1 MTRDPDLSSLP
12 QFGVAPAPAP
22 QRASGFATGLAASM
36 PFLVGLGATVVF
48 VAGLKGESPLRF
60 AQETGW
66 PFYAIVAMTWLSA
79 LVLTV
84 TLALAGRGARVPS
97 ALSLFFAGLPWVV
110 GVAGVRLSTSN
121 VLDAVTNVEPA
132 MRATLIAQGL
142 AEASGARLVGAWCT
156 AALAG
161 SLALGLAIASLGQ
174 RSPNRKPLFG
184 AVGLVLSLPVVALA
198 GYAGVAHVFGTY
210 LLYAVVAALGVVV
223 ALTLGAAGAGD
234 SLYARA
240 SALSAA
246 VAPAALLSFV
256 AAVAAME
263 TGGFRGAFAAV
274 AMVDVSERASLL
286 AMGAESFVVG
296 GRIANLS
303 LGALGLAS
311 LVLAGWAVSRAR
323 PTLGALLGGVAVAI
337 LALFV
342 IGADRL
348 ADLATRHDLGALPLT
363 AWQGVDG
370 FMPTT
375 ILDASDE
382 QNLRP
387 VAVVTTDRILPLGAE
402 PIALS
407 TLGTPAGR
415 AAVAAT
421 LRPTLTGGAPD
432 GSPEPDARPA
442 MALAIDARIPASTLR
457 ALFEVAQAAGA
468 HSVVLVGS
476 ASRADPVAMHRL
488 EEEAPLVAMVAQSI
502 GSVTVLL
509 ESALPPGYADAD
521 PTLWRTTV
529 NGQNE
534 VHLTPRTGSD
544 GAPIALGGSE
554 RAHWNRSPGGEPD
567 DAPRPVAYLAFD
579 EGATSETFAS
589 MVTAAAL
596 ESLRP
601 LVVLGPMP
609 GHSEQPA
616 APRPA
621 PGGAPPGGLEDRLG
635 GSGIIGLG
643 DPRRPVVAGT
653 RVGATTVM
661 GSLDPAVIQR
671 IVRRHMS
678 EVRACYERGLRERPG
693 LAGRVIVRFVIS
705 PSGAVQGATV
715 ESSTLEA
722 PAVDGCI
729 AAATLRWMFPE
740 PEGGG
745 IVTVTFPFVFAAE

>member
-1 MTRDPDLSSLP
+1 MTRDPDLSSLA
-12 QFGVAPAPAP
+12 QRGGAPAPAP

-36 PFLVGLGATVVF
+36 PFLVGLAATVVF
-48 VAGLKGESPLRF
+48 VVGLKRESPLRF

-66 PFYAIVAMTWLSA
+66 PFYAVVAMTWLSA
-79 LVLTV
+79 LVLTI

-97 ALSLFFAGLPWVV
+97 AVSLFFAGLPWLV
-110 GVAGVRLSTSN
+110 GVAGVRVSTSH
-121 VLDAVTNVEPA
+121 VLDAVTNVEPS

-184 AVGLVLSLPVVALA
+184 AVGLLLSLPVLALT
-198 GYAGVAHVFGTY
+198 GYAVVAHVFGPD
-210 LLYAVVAALGVVV
+210 LLFAVVAALGAVV
-223 ALTLGAAGAGD
+223 ALTLAAAGSGD
-234 SLYARA
+234 SLHARA
-240 SALSAA
+240 AALSAA
-246 VAPAALLSFV
+246 VAPSALVSFV

-263 TGGFRGAFAAV
+263 TGGFRGAFSAV
-274 AMVDVSERASLL
+274 AMAEPSQRAALL
-286 AMGAESFVVG
+286 AQGAGAFIVG
-296 GRIANLS
+296 GRLGNLS

-323 PTLGALLGGVAVAI
+323 PTVGALLGGVAVAVV
-337 LALFV
+337 ALLV
-342 IGADRL
+342 VGTDRL
-348 ADLATRHDLGALPLT
+348 SDLATRHDLGALPLT

-370 FMPTT
+370 FVPTT
-375 ILDASDE
+375 IVGANDE
-382 QNLRP
+382 ENLRP
-387 VAVVTTDRILPLGAE
+387 VAVVTTDRVLPLGGA
-402 PIALS
+402 PVPLS
-407 TLGTPAGR
+407 TLSTAGGR
-415 AAVAAT
+415 AALAAA
-421 LRPTLTGGAPD
+421 LRPTLTLGAPD
-432 GSPEPDARPA
+432 GSPEPDAQPA

-476 ASRADPVAMHRL
+476 ASRADPAAMHRL
-488 EEEAPLVAMVAQSI
+488 EEEAPLVAMVAQTI

-521 PTLWRTTV
+521 PTLWHTTV

-554 RAHWNRSPGGEPD
+554 RAHWNRSPVGEPD
-567 DAPRPVAYLAFD
+567 DGPRPVAYLAFD
-579 EGATSETFAS
+579 DGATSETFAS

-609 GHSEQPA
+609 GHAEQPA

-621 PGGAPPGGLEDRLG
+621 PADAPLRVVEDRLG
-635 GSGIIGLG
+635 GSGLIGLD
-643 DPRRPVVAGT
+643 DPRRPGVAGT
-653 RVGATTVM
+653 RVGEASVR
-661 GSLDPAVIQR
+661 GSLAPAVIQR

-693 LAGRVIVRFVIS
+693 LAGRVTVRFVIA
-705 PSGAVQGATV
+705 PTGAVQAAAV

-729 AAATLRWMFPE
+729 TAAVQRWMFPE

-745 IVTVTFPFVFAAE
+745 IVAVTFPFVFAAE